1 MTSTAAYVVFARNS
15 DDTRSMFAMILRPSD
30 KTPGRTE
37 NFESTRTICA
47 TAFVACVP
55 LPIAM
60 PRSASLSA
68 SASFTPS
75 PVIATQ

>member
-1 MTSTAAYVVFARNS
+1 MLAIMR
-15 DDTRSMFAMILRPSD
+15 RPSER
-30 KTPGRTE
+30 TPGSTE

-55 LPIAM
+55 FPIAI

-68 SASFTPS
+68 RASFTPS
-75 PVIATQ
+75 PVMATQ